1 MNLGKNQLVS
11 TLIRYRAQT
20 CAQHGDKALEYLNN
34 LKNQPTTLWL
44 TYALIYIPCGFVM
57 NTIGQVFEIAMFAQ
71 WWQVLT
77 CYGLYLIPSS
87 MMGRHRSK
95 FDQYLWGLL
104 VLAGLELTGYAFH
117 TSIAFE
123 GNIIDQ
129 LLTERNFSLTMTVF
143 FAAIIPAGNTAADA
157 AHPWVCA
164 KLGGATSHKLP
175 SEARA

>member
-1 MNLGKNQLVS
+1 
-11 TLIRYRAQT
+11 
-20 CAQHGDKALEYLNN
+20 
-34 LKNQPTTLWL
+34 
-44 TYALIYIPCGFVM
+44 M

-87 MMGRHRSK
+87 MMGRDRSL

-104 VLAGLELTGYAFH
+104 VLAGLELCGYAFH

-129 LLTERNFSLTMTVF
+129 LLTERNFSLAMTVF
-143 FAAIIPAGNTAADA
+143 FAGIIPLGNTAANA
-157 AHPWVCA
+157 IEPTVA
-164 KLGGATSHKLP
+164 KLLRMPPVQLKPAAEIT
-175 SEARA
+175 R